1 MGEVILSLRFCE
13 RCKSFANNRTGIN
26 IGTPSRPAFVYNQRM
41 AAKHPLKVFISYAS
55 ADRERAQQLFVRLVS
70 LGVDPWLDTENLLPG
85 QEWKMAIS
93 RALDETDLVLLCLS
107 KKSISKEG
115 YVQKEMRLAL
125 DRALEMPPNA
135 IFLVPCR
142 FEKCDLPYSLR
153 EYQAVDIFT
162 ESGMNML
169 TKSLAMRAEKIAAAP
184 LKVDGSSAP
193 VTEEK
198 KPAPRKKT
206 TAKDLSNVEIHIHGN
221 VTGSNIVVGNENK
234 VDTTPDGDG

>member
-1 MGEVILSLRFCE
+1 MP
-13 RCKSFANNRTGIN
+13 T
-26 IGTPSRPAFVYNQRM
+26 
-41 AAKHPLKVFISYAS
+41 KHPLKVFISYAS
-55 ADRERAQQLFVRLVS
+55 ADREKAQNLYAQLVS

-125 DRALEMPPNA
+125 DRALEIPPGE

-153 EYQAVDIFT
+153 EFQAVDIFI
-162 ESGMNML
+162 ESGMRML
-169 TKSLAMRAEKIAAAP
+169 TKSLALRAEKIDAAP
-184 LKVDGSSAP
+184 LSVDGSPAP
-193 VTEEK
+193 DVKSSKPASKK
-198 KPAPRKKT
+198 KPVKT
-206 TAKDLSNVEIHIHGN
+206 KPSNVEIHIHGN
-221 VTGSNIVVGNENK
+221 VTGSNIVVGNENQ
-234 VDTTPDGDG
+234 VDTTSDEQD